1 MAKKEETK
9 ETEETVKE
17 AHKKEAPKKEAPKK
31 EAPKK
36 EAPKKEAPKKEAP
49 KKEAPKKE
57 APKKEAPKKEVP
69 QEGKK
74 DKKEDKKYEGK
85 GEEHAKKE
93 RRGAPKEG
101 KKEAPGAEEGHE
113 IRHIVR
119 IADTDLD
126 GKRSVLYALTSI
138 KGISRRAA
146 KIISVNS
153 GLDPIS
159 TIGYLNDVDIDKLK
173 SSVDNISTLLPTWM
187 MNKQNDILT
196 GEDRQILGTDV
207 MLSRNEDIN
216 LMKKVRS
223 YKGLRHE
230 RGLRVRGQR
239 TRSTGRKG
247 RTVGVTRAAI
257 QASQSA
263 AKQGEKKE
271 EKKVGG
277 K

>member
-9 ETEETVKE
+9 ETKESVKE
-17 AHKKEAPKKEAPKK
+17 AQKIEVPKKEALP
-31 EAPKK
+31 EA
-36 EAPKKEAPKKEAP
+36 
-49 KKEAPKKE
+49 
-57 APKKEAPKKEVP
+57 
-69 QEGKK
+69 KK
-74 DKKEDKKYEGK
+74 DKKEGKKEDKKHEGK

-93 RRGAPKEG
+93 RKGAPKEG
-101 KKEAPGAEEGHE
+101 KKETPKAKEGEPE

-119 IADTDLD
+119 ISDTDLD
-126 GKRSVLYALTSI
+126 GKRGIQYALTSI
-138 KGISRRAA
+138 KGISRRVA
-146 KIISVNS
+146 KIVSVNS
-153 GLDPIS
+153 GLDPIA
-159 TIGYLNDVDIDKLK
+159 TIGYLNDADIDKLK
-173 SSVDNISTLLPTWM
+173 SSVDNISTVLPTWM
-187 MNKQNDILT
+187 MNKQNNILT
-196 GEDRQILGTDV
+196 GEDRQLLGMDV
-207 MLSRNEDIN
+207 LLSKNEDIN

-263 AKQGEKKE
+263 AKEGEKKE
-271 EKKVGG
+271 EKKPGG

>member
-9 ETEETVKE
+9 ESKEPVKE
-17 AHKKEAPKKEAPKK
+17 AQKKEAPKKEALQEAKK
-31 EAPKK
+31 E
-36 EAPKKEAPKKEAP
+36 
-49 KKEAPKKE
+49 
-57 APKKEAPKKEVP
+57 
-69 QEGKK
+69 
-74 DKKEDKKYEGK
+74 KKEDKKHEGK

-93 RRGAPKEG
+93 RKGAPKEG
-101 KKEAPGAEEGHE
+101 KKEAPKVKEEGPE

-119 IADTDLD
+119 IADTDLE
-126 GKRSVLYALTSI
+126 GKRSIQYALTGI
-138 KGISRRAA
+138 KGISRRTA
-146 KIISVNS
+146 KIITVNA
-153 GLDPIS
+153 GLDPIA
-159 TIGYLNDVDIDKLK
+159 TMGYLNDADIEKLK
-173 SSVDNISTLLPTWM
+173 TTVDNISTLLPTWM
-187 MNKQNDILT
+187 MNKQSDILT
-196 GEDRQILGTDV
+196 GENRQILGTDV

-257 QASQSA
+257 GAAQAA
-263 AKQGEKKE
+263 AKEGEKKE
-271 EKKVGG
+271 EKKEGG

>member
-9 ETEETVKE
+9 ETRESVKE
-17 AHKKEAPKKEAPKK
+17 VQKKESPKKEAPHEAKK
-31 EAPKK
+31 ER
-36 EAPKKEAPKKEAP
+36 
-49 KKEAPKKE
+49 
-57 APKKEAPKKEVP
+57 
-69 QEGKK
+69 
-74 DKKEDKKYEGK
+74 KEDKKQEGK
-85 GEEHAKKE
+85 GGEHAKKE
-93 RRGAPKEG
+93 RKGAPKEG
-101 KKEAPGAEEGHE
+101 KKEAPRAKEEGPE

-119 IADTDLD
+119 ITDTDLD
-126 GKRSVLYALTSI
+126 GKRSVQYALTGI

-153 GLDPIS
+153 GIDPIS
-159 TIGYLNDVDIDKLK
+159 TIGYLNDADIDKLK
-173 SSVDNISTLLPTWM
+173 SSVDNISTFLPTWM

-196 GEDRQILGTDV
+196 GEDRQILGIDV

-239 TRSTGRKG
+239 TRSTGRRG

-271 EKKVGG
+271 EKKAGG

>member
-9 ETEETVKE
+9 ETKESVKE
-17 AHKKEAPKKEAPKK
+17 AQKKEAPKKEAPP
-31 EAPKK
+31 EA
-36 EAPKKEAPKKEAP
+36 
-49 KKEAPKKE
+49 
-57 APKKEAPKKEVP
+57 
-69 QEGKK
+69 KK
-74 DKKEDKKYEGK
+74 DKKEGKKEDKKHEGK

-93 RRGAPKEG
+93 RKGAPKEG
-101 KKEAPGAEEGHE
+101 KKETPKAKEGEPE

-126 GKRSVLYALTSI
+126 GKRSVQYALTSI
-138 KGISRRAA
+138 KGISRRVA
-146 KIISVNS
+146 KIVSVNS
-153 GLDPIS
+153 GLDPIA

-173 SSVDNISTLLPTWM
+173 SSVDNISTVLPTWM
-187 MNKQNDILT
+187 MNKQNNILT
-196 GEDRQILGTDV
+196 GEDRQLLGTDV
-207 MLSRNEDIN
+207 LLSRNEDIN

-257 QASQSA
+257 QASQLA
-263 AKQGEKKE
+263 AKEGEKKV
-271 EKKVGG
+271 EKKAGV

>member
-1 MAKKEETK
+1 MAKKEEVKESK
-9 ETEETVKE
+9 ETKETVKE

-31 EAPKK
+31 EVPPEAKK
-36 EAPKKEAPKKEAP
+36 EKKEEKKH
-49 KKEAPKKE
+49 
-57 APKKEAPKKEVP
+57 
-69 QEGKK
+69 
-74 DKKEDKKYEGK
+74 EGK

-93 RRGAPKEG
+93 RKGAPKEG
-101 KKEAPGAEEGHE
+101 KKEAPKAKEEGPE

-119 IADTDLD
+119 VADTDLE
-126 GKRSVLYALTSI
+126 GRRSVQYALTGI
-138 KGISRRAA
+138 KGISRRVA
-146 KIISVNS
+146 KIISINS
-153 GLDPIS
+153 GLDPIA
-159 TIGYLNDVDIDKLK
+159 TIGYLNDADIDKLK
-173 SSVDNISTLLPTWM
+173 SSVDNISTVLPTWM
-187 MNKQNDILT
+187 MNKQNNILT
-196 GEDRQILGTDV
+196 GDDRQLLGMDV
-207 MLSRNEDIN
+207 LLSKNEDIN

-263 AKQGEKKE
+263 AKEGEKKE
-271 EKKVGG
+271 EKKAGV

>member
-9 ETEETVKE
+9 ESVKE
-17 AHKKEAPKKEAPKK
+17 AQKKEAPKKEAPHEAKK
-31 EAPKK
+31 E
-36 EAPKKEAPKKEAP
+36 
-49 KKEAPKKE
+49 
-57 APKKEAPKKEVP
+57 
-69 QEGKK
+69 
-74 DKKEDKKYEGK
+74 KKEDKKQEGK
-85 GEEHAKKE
+85 GGEHAKKE
-93 RRGAPKEG
+93 RKGAPKEG
-101 KKEAPGAEEGHE
+101 KKEAPIVKETGPE

-126 GKRSVLYALTSI
+126 GRRSVQYALTGI
-138 KGISRRAA
+138 KGISRRVA

-159 TIGYLNDVDIDKLK
+159 TIGYLNDADIDKLK
-173 SSVDNISTLLPTWM
+173 SSVDNISALLPTWM
-187 MNKQNDILT
+187 MNKQNDILS

-239 TRSTGRKG
+239 TRSTGRRG

-271 EKKVGG
+271 EKKAGG

>member
-9 ETEETVKE
+9 ETKELKE
-17 AHKKEAPKKEAPKK
+17 AQ
-31 EAPKK
+31 
-36 EAPKKEAPKKEAP
+36 
-49 KKEAPKKE
+49 
-57 APKKEAPKKEVP
+57 KKEAPKKEVP
-69 QEGKK
+69 HEAKK
-74 DKKEDKKYEGK
+74 EKKEDKKQEGK
-85 GEEHAKKE
+85 GGEHAKKE
-93 RRGAPKEG
+93 RKGAPKEG
-101 KKEAPGAEEGHE
+101 KKEAPKAKETGPE

-126 GKRSVLYALTSI
+126 GRRSVQYALTSI
-138 KGISRRAA
+138 KGISRRVA

-159 TIGYLNDVDIDKLK
+159 TIGYLNDADIDKLK
-173 SSVDNISTLLPTWM
+173 SSVDNISTFLPTWM
-187 MNKQNDILT
+187 MNKQNDILS

-257 QASQSA
+257 QATQAA
-263 AKQGEKKE
+263 AKEGEKKE
-271 EKKVGG
+271 EKKAGG

>member
-9 ETEETVKE
+9 EAKEPVKE
-17 AHKKEAPKKEAPKK
+17 AQKKEAPKKEAPQEAKK
-31 EAPKK
+31 E
-36 EAPKKEAPKKEAP
+36 
-49 KKEAPKKE
+49 
-57 APKKEAPKKEVP
+57 
-69 QEGKK
+69 
-74 DKKEDKKYEGK
+74 KKEDKKHEAK

-93 RRGAPKEG
+93 RKGAPKEG
-101 KKEAPGAEEGHE
+101 KKEAPKAKEEGPE

-119 IADTDLD
+119 IADTDLE
-126 GKRSVLYALTSI
+126 GRRSIQYALTGI
-138 KGISRRAA
+138 KGISRRTA
-146 KIISVNS
+146 KIITVNA
-153 GLDPIS
+153 GLDPIA
-159 TIGYLNDVDIDKLK
+159 TMGYLNDADIEKLK
-173 SSVDNISTLLPTWM
+173 TTVDNISTLLPTWM

-196 GEDRQILGTDV
+196 GENRQILGTDV

-257 QASQSA
+257 GAAQAA
-263 AKQGEKKE
+263 AKEGEKKE
-271 EKKVGG
+271 EKKEGP